1 MLVLV
6 LIVLSSKVII
16 IIMMMMMIIII
27 ICSYFISLWRF
38 LNLETEEF
46 AQLFFTCCLLFSIDK
61 QLLASALALA
71 VAIVETLRYTT
82 AGCYY
87 GYFGREVRLCSTF
100 IWQRLHQWQWLP
112 SLVSI
117 LHLQEL
123 RFASQLLNSNQ
134 KTK

>member
-16 IIMMMMMIIII
+16 ITMMMMIIITI

-61 QLLASALALA
+61 QLLALALA
-71 VAIVETLRYTT
+71 VAIVETFRYTT

-87 GYFGREVRLCSTF
+87 GYFGREGLG
-100 IWQRLHQWQWLP
+100 WQ
-112 SLVSI
+112 
-117 LHLQEL
+117 L
-123 RFASQLLNSNQ
+123 RFLRKPQ
-134 KTK
+134 TD